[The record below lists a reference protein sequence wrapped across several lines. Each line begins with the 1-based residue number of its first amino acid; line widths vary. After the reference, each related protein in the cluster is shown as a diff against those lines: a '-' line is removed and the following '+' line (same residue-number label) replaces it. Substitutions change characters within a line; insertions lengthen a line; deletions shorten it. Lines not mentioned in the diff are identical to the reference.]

1 MSSVPATI
9 MGDILTNQLRKGFTC
24 TTFFSYFFLQYLH
37 QVLVYSFQF
46 VLYFFCTVLESD
58 KLCLLTGKRLEVF
71 QLMKNLKLDKF
82 NGIYALLKVAI
93 LVACIIFFKS
103 SIWD

>member
-1 MSSVPATI
+1 
-9 MGDILTNQLRKGFTC
+9 
-24 TTFFSYFFLQYLH
+24 
-37 QVLVYSFQF
+37 
-46 VLYFFCTVLESD
+46 LESD